1 MNPALW
7 LLAPLA
13 FLVLVGPGRRHNA
26 ITLVAA
32 ATVEVIVATVIAIGG
47 VDTGAD
53 DLLTTDA
60 TARLFLLVIDWAF
73 VGVVVYAWNRA
84 RVDATRPEASARR
97 AYLGIV
103 FLVAMNVVVIANHM
117 LLAWLAL
124 EVTSLAAAPQ
134 IAQASLPGSR
144 GASWRYL
151 VFSIVGLGL
160 ASLGFWCLGHGGDG
174 HASMRFD
181 VLAHTAAAPDDP
193 WRELG
198 FALLVLGLGTKLGL
212 APMCTRGCPRPTT
225 RRRRRSPRSWPPCS
239 STARWCSWSACCR
252 SPAPGTASPAT
263 RSWCWGWR
271 RWRCRPAAS
280 SPPATS
286 SGWSRTRRSTT
297 PA

>member
-117 LLAWLAL
+117 LH
-124 EVTSLAAAPQ
+124 S
-134 IAQASLPGSR
+134 
-144 GASWRYL
+144 
-151 VFSIVGLGL
+151 
-160 ASLGFWCLGHGGDG
+160 H
-174 HASMRFD
+174 
-181 VLAHTAAAPDDP
+181 
-193 WRELG
+193 
-198 FALLVLGLGTKLGL
+198 
-212 APMCTRGCPRPTT
+212 
-225 RRRRRSPRSWPPCS
+225 RRRMRDQPVILVERQRTYVIMINLMPPLLR
-239 STARWCSWSACCR
+239 A
-252 SPAPGTASPAT
+252 
-263 RSWCWGWR
+263 
-271 RWRCRPAAS
+271 
-280 SPPATS
+280 
-286 SGWSRTRRSTT
+286 
-297 PA
+297 